1 MTDMLNLKKGP
12 SSKSFGVFSPESFA
26 NQDKVNISL
35 LKRSFGKGA
44 NIFKVPISL
53 KAVSWHT
60 FDNIKICDKC
70 FFMIYATN
78 WKQ

>member
-53 KAVSWHT
+53 KAVS
-60 FDNIKICDKC
+60 
-70 FFMIYATN
+70 
-78 WKQ
+78 